1 MHGTSSIKFEQL
13 SVFDINY
20 IEDKNES
27 SPYKVIID
35 NVEDVNNDGAIG
47 IEDIR
52 QIMQQNKNTVTLL
65 EGDGDFRSEECI
77 ELLKQ
82 ADIVVTNPP
91 FSLFREYVDL
101 LISYKKSFLII
112 GNQNA
117 ITYKEI
123 FSLLKKDK
131 IWLGYYAGDMEF
143 QVPDYYEPRKTRF
156 RIDEN
161 GIKWRSMG
169 NICWFT
175 NLDIEKRHE
184 DLLLYE
190 VYNEKKYPKYDNY
203 NAINIDRVAQ
213 IPIDYNGYMGVPITF
228 MHKYNPDQF
237 ELIGIMNTGEEN
249 KGIRHENTSHGRP
262 IINGVEK
269 YLRVLIRRKGR

>member
-1 MHGTSSIKFEQL
+1 
-13 SVFDINY
+13 
-20 IEDKNES
+20 
-27 SPYKVIID
+27 
-35 NVEDVNNDGAIG
+35 
-47 IEDIR
+47 
-52 QIMQQNKNTVTLL
+52 
-65 EGDGDFRSEECI
+65 
-77 ELLKQ
+77 
-82 ADIVVTNPP
+82 
-91 FSLFREYVDL
+91 
-101 LISYKKSFLII
+101 
-112 GNQNA
+112 
-117 ITYKEI
+117 
-123 FSLLKKDK
+123 
-131 IWLGYYAGDMEF
+131 MEF